1 MAIKRAVEA
10 LVPDAGLRP
19 TPDSEQHMRAELER
33 LQPRGHGKDPL
44 AEAYPLGRDVV
55 EAIEWR
61 DRAEAP
67 DLVGELRR
75 QLLERVGWLQ
85 STDGEKEAE

>member
-33 LQPRGHGKDPL
+33 LKPRGKGPDPL
-44 AEAYPLGRDVV
+44 ADRYPLGRDVV
-55 EAIEWR
+55 APIEWR
-61 DRAEAP
+61 SEQGANPDPVGNLRQRLLDEA
-67 DLVGELRR
+67 RR
-75 QLLERVGWLQ
+75 RRLP
-85 STDGEKEAE
+85 